1 MAAPAA
7 LTERLLAPCVL
18 HKPLVAHHEV
28 FFSDYERLQPLHL
41 AARDASPRES
51 CASSIRGV
59 SGIRVPLQVAVAAQV
74 PSRGVSSG
82 IPSRAG
88 RYLDVVLARAGR
100 LASHAPVLAVSSAAR
115 HPRGREAL
123 HDQHSIR
130 PSRSPITN
138 RRAVACRASDQAER
152 PTSGGYDPIRSSET
166 SRVSSVDRTL
176 DCTDL
181 LRYRLPRAR
190 AAAPLA
196 AARLEQLATSGAAA
210 APLASRH
217 WVEQGV
223 SQAGSGL
230 W

>member
-18 HKPLVAHHEV
+18 HKPLVARHEV
-28 FFSDYERLQPLHL
+28 CFSDYERLQPLHL

-152 PTSGGYDPIRSSET
+152 PTSGGYEKFRTTLVVEATAAYPNLPHYSEYYHYTHTERHPPSSPPSPAWRLRLLLGARS
-166 SRVSSVDRTL
+166 
-176 DCTDL
+176 C
-181 LRYRLPRAR
+181 
-190 AAAPLA
+190 LA
-196 AARLEQLATSGAAA
+196 CRG
-210 APLASRH
+210 
-217 WVEQGV
+217 
-223 SQAGSGL
+223 
-230 W
+230 